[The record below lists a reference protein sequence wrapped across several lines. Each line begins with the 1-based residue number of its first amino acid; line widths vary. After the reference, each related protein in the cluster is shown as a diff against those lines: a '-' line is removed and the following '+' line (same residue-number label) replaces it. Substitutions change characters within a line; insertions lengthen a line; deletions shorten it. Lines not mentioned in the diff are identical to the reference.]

1 MIETNCNN
9 RLVRLYGFLSPRGTA
24 TPTPEYVSRFGFYWW
39 FWMPRLHRQ
48 HPDSQNPRV
57 IRIIWLCGALN
68 LDIWGSESRDCWP
81 NTEQDRGVSRCSDAA
96 DFPTD
101 AEMLDWIEEKQVNG
115 EWISNAIHWDG
126 RKIRDCIAAEMQE
139 ENSKS

>member
-1 MIETNCNN
+1 MASK
-9 RLVRLYGFLSPRGTA
+9 LSSVM
-24 TPTPEYVSRFGFYWW
+24 TPEEHKNKISE
-39 FWMPRLHRQ
+39 
-48 HPDSQNPRV
+48 
-57 IRIIWLCGALN
+57 ALRAAN
-68 LDIWGSESRDCWP
+68 
-81 NTEQDRGVSRCSDAA
+81 SRCSDAA